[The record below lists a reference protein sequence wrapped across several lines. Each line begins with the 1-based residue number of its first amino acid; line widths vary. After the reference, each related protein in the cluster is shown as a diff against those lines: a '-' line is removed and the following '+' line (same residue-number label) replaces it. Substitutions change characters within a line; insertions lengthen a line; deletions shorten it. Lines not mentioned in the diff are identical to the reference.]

1 MSKPN
6 KVNKTN
12 YVQGG
17 RLTPD
22 ELARQRKQ
30 QAEVSAGAKGKERMA
45 AKAPASARATAR
57 QRPAGARGSNRPRS
71 APEE

>member
-22 ELARQRKQ
+22 DMARERRKQ
-30 QAEVSAGAKGKERMA
+30 SLASGSLQAEKPARGASKERVSG
-45 AKAPASARATAR
+45 KGVGRGAT
-57 QRPAGARGSNRPRS
+57 RPRS
-71 APEE
+71 AREE

>member
-12 YVQGG
+12 YVQRG

-22 ELARQRKQ
+22 ELARERIRQG
-30 QAEVSAGAKGKERMA
+30 EISHAKGKENIIGKIPPR
-45 AKAPASARATAR
+45 SSE
-57 QRPAGARGSNRPRS
+57 QESNRPRNEN
-71 APEE
+71 EE